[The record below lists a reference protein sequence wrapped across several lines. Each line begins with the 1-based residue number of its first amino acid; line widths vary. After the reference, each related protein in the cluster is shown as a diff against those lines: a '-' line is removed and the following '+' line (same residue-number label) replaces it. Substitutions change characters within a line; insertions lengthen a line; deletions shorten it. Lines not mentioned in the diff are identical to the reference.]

1 MTCLVDK
8 GKATDAVFPDI
19 SKAFGNVSH
28 RIVFKKLTTY
38 GLDVWTV
45 RYIKTG
51 CLGQR
56 VEVNGIKSCLQIV
69 TSGVSQ
75 FSGLGLILFK
85 VFINVLDEGIEL
97 N

>member
-38 GLDVWTV
+38 ALDVWTA
-45 RYIKTG
+45 RYIKTEWVG
-51 CLGQR
+51 PESGGQW
-56 VEVNGIKSCLQIV
+56 
-69 TSGVSQ
+69 SQ
-75 FSGLGLILFK
+75 ILFA
-85 VFINVLDEGIEL
+85 DGH
-97 N
+97 